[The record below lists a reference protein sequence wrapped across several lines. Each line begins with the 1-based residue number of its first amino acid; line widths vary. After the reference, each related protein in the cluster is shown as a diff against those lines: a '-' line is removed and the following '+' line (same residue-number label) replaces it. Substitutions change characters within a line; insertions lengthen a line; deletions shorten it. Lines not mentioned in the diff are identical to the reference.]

1 MEIISELWHTL
12 ALLKR
17 EKIKQKVKKKSE
29 NIWKTRKVEKA
40 LNKQYEERV

>member
-1 MEIISELWHTL
+1 VAHPSFIKAGKKLSKK
-12 ALLKR
+12 LK
-17 EKIKQKVKKKSE
+17 KYE